1 MEEEEA
7 IEGIRESSRNLLL
20 MNRRQKRDAVS
31 DEKRPLPNL
40 RPNPDAVTQIANK
53 LKTKAAVTASEL
65 RALKNSLIDDAA
77 NIEIILH
84 THGALRGIVRELS
97 SHELNKQYEAIGCC
111 CNLGLGDSR
120 AGLAVTKAAGPYLI
134 AALDSLNADLAI
146 SSAWALGNLA
156 GSGPKA
162 SEVLLAQG
170 CVARLTHLL
179 VCNYEDLRESV
190 LYALV
195 HLCNQLKD
203 NLPPE
208 YVTKILSI
216 LPRLRLTM
224 SAHLLFILSC
234 HREFKT
240 CFQSYFLLDEFILK
254 VLHFMSVS
262 IEKSHD
268 DPNIVYV
275 FRLIANM
282 NCVYTF
288 DKFLSY
294 FVDNDKM
301 HVLKKLLETDQV
313 NESVLWFLGNAYKCC
328 SEHTVFKLI
337 LS

>member
-20 MNRRQKRDAVS
+20 MNRRQKRDAVT

-40 RPNPDAVTQIANK
+40 RPNPDAVTQLANK
-53 LKTKAAVTASEL
+53 LKTKSAVTAAEL

-77 NIEIILH
+77 NIEVITEVLIH
-84 THGALRGIVRELS
+84 FPGHG
-97 SHELNKQYEAIGCC
+97 LNKQYEAIGCC
-111 CNLGLGDSR
+111 CNLGLGDAK
-120 AGLAVTKAAGPYLI
+120 AGLAVAKSAGPYLI

-162 SEVLLAQG
+162 SEVLMAQG

-203 NLPPE
+203 NLP
-208 YVTKILSI
+208 
-216 LPRLRLTM
+216 
-224 SAHLLFILSC
+224 
-234 HREFKT
+234 
-240 CFQSYFLLDEFILK
+240 
-254 VLHFMSVS
+254 
-262 IEKSHD
+262 
-268 DPNIVYV
+268 
-275 FRLIANM
+275 LIANM

-288 DKFLSY
+288 NKFLSY

-301 HVLKKLLETDQV
+301 NVLKKLLETDQV
-313 NESVLWFLGNAYKCC
+313 NESVLWLLGNAYKCC
-328 SEHTVFKLI
+328 SEHMVFKL
-337 LS
+337 LLR